1 MRQFLA
7 ANWKMH
13 LYPIEA
19 LHLTTALHKGWER
32 HGWTLPAV
40 LFPPAIYLRELVALL
55 SNSRLQVGAQNGYPG
70 EFGAFTG
77 EVSMA
82 QLAHIGVKWVLI
94 GHSERRQHFGE
105 TGPLLRRK
113 LQDAQQRG
121 LSVIYCV
128 GETLAQREAGQ
139 TFDVLQVQLEEV
151 LSDGAIAW
159 DRFVLAYE
167 PVWAIGTGVHAT
179 PQQAQEVHAFLR
191 AQLARL
197 GAPAE
202 GICVVYGGSLKPSA
216 ALELFS
222 QPDVD
227 GGLVGGASLEAS
239 SFLQIAQALLQARS

>member
-1 MRQFLA
+1 MRRFLA

-19 LHLTTALHKGWER
+19 LHLATALHKAWEW
-32 HGWTLPAV
+32 HGWALPAV

-55 SNSRLQVGAQNGYPG
+55 SNSRLQIGAQNGYPG

-77 EVSMA
+77 EISMG

-105 TGPLLRRK
+105 TGPLLRKK

-121 LSVIYCV
+121 LAVIYCV

-151 LSDGAIAW
+151 IVDTPVAW

-179 PQQAQEVHAFLR
+179 PQQAQEAHAFLR
-191 AQLARL
+191 AQLTRL

-202 GICVVYGGSLKPSA
+202 EVCVLYGGSLKPGA
-216 ALELFS
+216 APELFS

-227 GGLVGGASLEAS
+227 GGLVGGASLEAQ
-239 SFLQIAQALLQARS
+239 SFIQITQALFQARS